1 MFKILDRYI
10 IKTFFG
16 PFLFIFSVLFF
27 IFIVNIIWIQLGQ
40 FMGKGLTTL
49 QIMKLLFYLGVSVVS
64 MVLPLTVLLA
74 SIMSFGELGERYELA
89 AMKAA
94 GISLTRVMMP
104 LLGVTAVLAVMLYFF
119 SNNIIPDFQ
128 RKAKN
133 MLFNIAQTK
142 PALNFTPG
150 QFIDQLPGVMVKFDK
165 IKGEDGRDLEGIF
178 IHKKAGNY
186 ENQQTIVAEKGKF
199 ANAKNRK
206 FMKLILYNGSV
217 IEDSYA
223 GKADNVRLKQ
233 PDQATKFDTLTIHF
247 DISELIDK
255 AIEKEQITDD
265 YRFQTYTELLATIDK
280 N

>member
-94 GISLTRVMMP
+94 GVSLTRVMMP

-199 ANAKNRK
+199 ANAK
-206 FMKLILYNGSV
+206 
-217 IEDSYA
+217 
-223 GKADNVRLKQ
+223 
-233 PDQATKFDTLTIHF
+233 
-247 DISELIDK
+247 
-255 AIEKEQITDD
+255 
-265 YRFQTYTELLATIDK
+265 TE
-280 N
+280 NS

>member
-64 MVLPLTVLLA
+64 MVLPLTILLA

-104 LLGVTAVLAVMLYFF
+104 LLGVTTVLAILLYFF

-128 RKAKN
+128 RKQRIC
-133 MLFNIAQTK
+133 F
-142 PALNFTPG
+142 
-150 QFIDQLPGVMVKFDK
+150 
-165 IKGEDGRDLEGIF
+165 
-178 IHKKAGNY
+178 
-186 ENQQTIVAEKGKF
+186 
-199 ANAKNRK
+199 
-206 FMKLILYNGSV
+206 LILH
-217 IEDSYA
+217 
-223 GKADNVRLKQ
+223 RLN
-233 PDQATKFDTLTIHF
+233 LH
-247 DISELIDK
+247 
-255 AIEKEQITDD
+255 
-265 YRFQTYTELLATIDK
+265 
-280 N
+280 